1 MTYIQCF
8 DTGEGVN
15 FATFDFGFLQS
26 YTYVYGPNG
35 ITGSNGKG
43 DSVSFKGLNLSYRT
57 ADGKT
62 VSDPQGKEIVEIVG
76 GGLRDMQFVHQGKP
90 VFKADFTLSD
100 LPGHINPGG
109 IVSAKDFYNA
119 VVAGNSNAIKDLMLG
134 GRDMVIGTNYDDV
147 IDTRGGEDTVYGMA
161 GNDRIYGGSGNDRIN
176 GGQGADKLWGG
187 SGVDTFAYMGTS
199 ESTVLAKGR
208 DTIYDFTPGDRVDL
222 SAMDANTKITGDQAF
237 AFIATKAFSG
247 KGGELRYEKRASD
260 TYIYADTNGDRK
272 ADFAVHLDHAV
283 ILKSDDFIL

>member
-1 MTYIQCF
+1 
-8 DTGEGVN
+8 
-15 FATFDFGFLQS
+15 
-26 YTYVYGPNG
+26 
-35 ITGSNGKG
+35 
-43 DSVSFKGLNLSYRT
+43 
-57 ADGKT
+57 
-62 VSDPQGKEIVEIVG
+62 
-76 GGLRDMQFVHQGKP
+76 
-90 VFKADFTLSD
+90 
-100 LPGHINPGG
+100 
-109 IVSAKDFYNA
+109 
-119 VVAGNSNAIKDLMLG
+119 MLG
-134 GRDMVIGTNYDDV
+134 GRDMVVGTNYDDV

-260 TYIYADTNGDRK
+260 TYIYTDTNGDRK